1 MTVPASLPPNE
12 AERLAALRRYAI
24 LDTEPDACFDRIVR
38 LAARQFQAPIVLV
51 SLVDEDRQWF
61 KATCGL
67 DATESPRDM
76 AFCSHAILGDDVFL
90 VPDAT
95 QDPRF
100 ANNPFVLE
108 GLKIRFYAGAPLK
121 TPDGHKLGTLCLV
134 DTRTRHDFCAHDQ
147 ALLTDLAAVVVDQI
161 EMRYATSEVLAE
173 METRIQAEEYL
184 ATAEHRLDLFFT
196 YAPVSVAMFDREMR
210 YLAASDHW
218 RKVLQIADR
227 PIVGEVHFDVAPHI
241 PSHWKT
247 QYRQCLTGET
257 LEIPED
263 KLPRPD
269 GGFHWVWRQIRPWR
283 ERNGA
288 IGGLIISIEIID
300 ERKQAAIALEQS
312 RAFTEAV
319 LHNIQ
324 DGIVACD
331 ADGRLSHFNKASRH
345 ILGSD
350 LATVSPERWPECR
363 AFFEADGETPLA
375 KADLPLLRA
384 LTGETVDNEDIVM
397 GPQGGDRRT
406 LVTRA
411 TPMYDCKGRKL
422 GAVASI
428 QDVTGRKSIERQ
440 LVQAQKMESV
450 GQLTGGLAH
459 DFNNLL
465 GVVLGNLQ
473 LVERSVR
480 SDDKATQRLKAAT
493 GAVERGAELTRRLLA
508 FSRRQILETEVFE
521 PNPLVESLSDLL
533 KRTLGETIQ
542 LDCRLGPDIPPVRT
556 DPSQL
561 ESAILNLAVNA
572 RDAMPNG
579 GTLTIESEAVLLD
592 DGYAARERDV
602 KPGWYVML
610 AVTDTGVG
618 IKADQ
623 IDRVF
628 EPFFTTKE
636 VGSGS
641 GLGLSM
647 VYGFMK
653 QSGGHVRIYSEVGRG
668 TTVRLYLAA
677 EASRAQL
684 GERASDAAGAE
695 CAGGSESILVVE
707 DQDDVRDVAVALLED
722 LGYRVY
728 QAPNGQMGL
737 DTLRSG
743 NGIDLLFTDIV
754 MPGGMD
760 GTSLARAARAARPD
774 LAVVFTTG
782 FAEAAVLYAGE
793 LRAKDNLV
801 TKPYRRADLALK
813 IRRALDERKI
823 GTANLEAASRYA
835 SV

>member
-38 LAARQFQAPIVLV
+38 LAARQFRVPIALV
-51 SLVDEDRQWF
+51 SLIDEDRQWF

-67 DATESPRDM
+67 DATESPRDL
-76 AFCSHAILGDDVFL
+76 AFCAHAILGDDVLL
-90 VPDAT
+90 VPNAT

-100 ANNPFVLE
+100 ASNPFVVD
-108 GLKIRFYAGAPLK
+108 GLKIRFYAGAPLI

-134 DTRTRHDFCAHDQ
+134 DTLPRGDFSTHDQ

-173 METRIQAEEYL
+173 METRIQAEEDL
-184 ATAEHRLDLFFT
+184 ATAEHQLDLFFT

-218 RKVLQIADR
+218 RKVLHIADR
-227 PIVGEVHFDVAPHI
+227 PIVGEVHFDVVPHI
-241 PSHWKT
+241 PPHWKA
-247 QYRQCLTGET
+247 QYQRCLTGET
-257 LEIPED
+257 LEIAED

-283 ERNGA
+283 DRRGA

-300 ERKQAAIALEQS
+300 ERKQAQIALEQG

-319 LHNIQ
+319 LDNIQ

-331 ADGRLSHFNKASRH
+331 AEGRLSHFNKASRH

-350 LATVSPERWPECR
+350 CATTPPERWSECCS
-363 AFFEADGETPLA
+363 FFEEDGETPLA
-375 KADLPLLRA
+375 AAEMPLLQA
-384 LTGETVDNEDIVM
+384 LTGKIVGKQDIVM
-397 GPQGGDRRT
+397 VPHGGDRQT
-406 LVTRA
+406 LVARA
-411 TPMYDCKGRKL
+411 TPMYDCEGRKL

-428 QDVTGRKSIERQ
+428 HDVTGRKSIERQ

-521 PNPLVESLSDLL
+521 PNPLIESLSDLL
-533 KRTLGETIQ
+533 KRTLGEAIQ
-542 LDCRLGPDIPPVRT
+542 LDCHLGSDIPRVRT

-572 RDAMPNG
+572 RDAMPDG
-579 GTLTIESEAVLLD
+579 GTLTIESEMVLLD
-592 DGYAARERDV
+592 HGYAARERDV
-602 KPGWYVML
+602 KPGSYVVL

-636 VGSGS
+636 VGAGS

-668 TTVRLYLAA
+668 TTVRLYLPT
-677 EASRAQL
+677 EASRARL
-684 GERASDAAGAE
+684 GDPASVGAGAE
-695 CAGGSESILVVE
+695 CVGGSETILVVE

-722 LGYRVY
+722 LGYHVY
-728 QAPNGQMGL
+728 QAPNAQMGL
-737 DTLRSG
+737 DTLQSG
-743 NGIDLLFTDIV
+743 KGIDLLFTDIV

-760 GTSLARAARAARPD
+760 GTMLARAALAARPD

-782 FAEAAVLYAGE
+782 FAEAAVLHGSE
-793 LRAKDNLV
+793 VRTMDNLV
-801 TKPYRRADLALK
+801 TKPYRRSDLALK

-823 GTANLEAASRYA
+823 GAANLEAASRYA
-835 SV
+835 SA